1 MKLKLEEKIKKI
13 SKTKIYQHQTGITLI
28 ALVITIVV
36 LLVLAG
42 VSINTLFGD
51 NGIINSASK
60 SGDKYKMEAVRER
73 VETVKVNWEAER
85 IIDETVTVDKFWE
98 ELADADIRDRN
109 GEIREKEKTTEDG
122 VEKTKYEV
130 DTKEGYVIGVIITD
144 KNGKKDITIIDI
156 EDGKKALPIIKIELT
171 STTNSITVKVV
182 EARRIEGNLIY
193 SYKLQ
198 EDKEY
203 TEYKETTDK
212 EVTIDNLIANKIYEI
227 KVEGKNKNGPAKAE
241 GSQRTGELE
250 KGTITASKPIW
261 NNGTASITLNTTS
274 SYGMQYQ
281 IGAIEESGWK
291 NYTSTGITG
300 LSHNTTVYARIYDGT
315 NGSEETSITILDK
328 IAPTVTI
335 NNNVTKTTNS
345 ITIGVTSNDGQ
356 SGIPNTPTYNFYIK
370 KSSETAYVTN
380 ETKQETSATAETSYT
395 FNSLEAGVSYDV
407 KVTVVDNAGNVGET
421 TKTGITTNAIGGA
434 TTGLKSGNIIASN
447 PTWSNGTAS
456 ITLSTTSGLT
466 IQYQINSISAGGW
479 KNYTSAGVTGLS
491 HNTTVYARLTD
502 GINNGQEASI
512 TILDRAIPQ
521 EATITFSATK
531 VEVNKSITA
540 TVTLKDNESG
550 INPSKS
556 KWEFNQTSTA
566 IGTEESKYSNTFVSE
581 TGTINIK
588 VTSGGDWYLHVLSVD
603 NAGNKK
609 ETVKGTVKAQIAVS
623 DYTWT
628 QNKTQLTGT
637 HKTTGATVT
646 KEVGE
651 NYDYACG
658 VSSYTGGWKILGAE
672 NGKLLIMSTKDIG
685 TLKLEGKAGYNTG
698 VTQLDNMCKPYGT
711 NARSIKVEDINRVT
725 GYNPNKTGDGKKFE
739 QGKMWE
745 YGNRVT
751 YTSSGSTGTNGQ
763 TYNGGLYNGKY
774 EHPDGRAIGSNG
786 VTSITET
793 STYYYYY
800 PDTLTTSDSGTTVGI
815 AKTTPAY
822 KLLFRNAEDT
832 SNCSYWL
839 ASSCVFAANSCSNFG
854 LRFVHSGGIVRS
866 YTLWDSN
873 VYASSNSHG
882 VRAVVSL

>member
-1 MKLKLEEKIKKI
+1 MKLKLRKQMEKLREVKQ
-13 SKTKIYQHQTGITLI
+13 YQHQKGITLI

-36 LLVLAG
+36 LLILAG
-42 VSINTLFGD
+42 VGINTLFND

-241 GSQRTGELE
+241 ESQRTGELE
-250 KGTITASKPIW
+250 KGTITASEPIW

-291 NYTSTGITG
+291 NYTSAGITG

-380 ETKQETSATAETSYT
+380 KTKQGTSATAETSYT

-491 HNTTVYARLTD
+491 HNTTVYTRLTD
-502 GINNGQEASI
+502 GINYGEEASI
-512 TILDRAIPQ
+512 TIKDEIVPQ
-521 EATITFSATK
+521 EATVTFSGTT
-531 VEVNKSITA
+531 VEVNKEMTA

-550 INPSKS
+550 INVSKS
-556 KWEFNQTSTA
+556 KWIFNQTSTA
-566 IGTEESKYSNTFVSE
+566 IGTAGSSYTNTFTSATE
-581 TGTINIK
+581 TIK
-588 VTSGGDWYLHVLSVD
+588 MTPTATGSWYLHILSTD
-603 NAGNKK
+603 KAGKVR
-609 ETVKGTVKAQIAVS
+609 ETIKGVTAKVA
-623 DYTWT
+623 TWT
-628 QNKTQLTGT
+628 QNKT
-637 HKTTGATVT
+637 TVT
-646 KEVGE
+646 NGVTTYTVGD
-651 NYDYACG
+651 NYSYNCG
-658 VSSYTGGWKILGAE
+658 VSSYTGGWKVLGAE
-672 NGKLLIMSTKDIG
+672 NGKLLIMSTADIG
-685 TLKLEGKAGYNTG
+685 TLKLESKDGYNTG

-725 GYNPNKTGDGKKFE
+725 GYDPNNTGDGKKYNA
-739 QGKMWE
+739 GNWTE
-745 YGNRVT
+745 YGSSVT
-751 YTSSGSTGTNGQ
+751 YTASKTTNNTNGL
-763 TYNGGLYNGKY
+763 TYTGGLYNGKY
-774 EHPDGRAIGSNG
+774 EHVDGRIIGSNG

-800 PDTLTTSDSGTTVGI
+800 PYSLTTSNATTGTCKGI
-815 AKTTPAY
+815 STTSKAY
-822 KLLFRNAEDT
+822 ELIFGTYANT
-832 SNCSYWL
+832 SANKGNYYWL
-839 ASSCVFAANSCSNFG
+839 ASSCVNAYSSISNFG
-854 LRFVHSGGIVRS
+854 LRRVHTSGFVNS
-866 YTLWDSN
+866 YYLWNSDG
-873 VYASSNSHG
+873 YASSPSLG